1 MKGEEVMEKN
11 NLKGLAINNSKKN
24 NVSGVTLISLVV
36 TVIILIILAG
46 ISITALIG
54 NNGLVNRTNK
64 NSREYEI
71 RMISEEILVDIGY
84 VELQN
89 KGQVSKENLE
99 KVLEKQGEVIYDND
113 GKPIGVITE
122 EKGYEI
128 LLEDIWDGEI
138 YEKCIADLVN
148 EGTIKV
154 GDYVA
159 YEPTTETF
167 NWSNTPEGDTTT
179 YATYSGSTSNST
191 LTTQT
196 TLNWRVLD
204 IVDGQVR
211 LISDVPTTQT
221 VYLQSYNGY
230 NNAVYLL
237 NKLCNTLY
245 SKSGVGTAQSLKI
258 EDIQG
263 HMNLDKTTGGWDY
276 NTYSDYG
283 STYSPT
289 NKYYPIIFA
298 QEKNQ
303 IVNGT
308 TGTTYGLSEQTA
320 PINQTT
326 TQGVSSWTVKY
337 TYWFQLFTSADITR
351 WTDPMYYTLFINNG
365 SSYPYYW
372 IASRCVKAESGYAH
386 FYVRFVGT
394 DCVSGHTLYYSA
406 NTTSSN
412 SYRVRPV
419 VTLNSGI
426 TVDTTDTTKDG
437 STASLAWKLK

>member
-1 MKGEEVMEKN
+1 MEKN
-11 NLKGLAINNSKKN
+11 NLKGLAINNSEKN
-24 NVSGVTLISLVV
+24 NASGVTLISLVV
-36 TVIILIILAG
+36 TIIILIILAG

-54 NNGLVNRTNK
+54 NNGLINRTNK

-99 KVLEKQGEVIYDND
+99 KVLEKQGEVIYDD
-113 GKPIGVITE
+113 DEKPIGVITE

-138 YEKCIADLVN
+138 YEKSIADLVN

-159 YEPTTETF
+159 YTPDIGTWD
-167 NWSNTPEGDTTT
+167 WSITVDGVT
-179 YATYSGSTSNST
+179 YATYSGSTSNT
-191 LTTQT
+191 GILTTES
-196 TLNWRVLD
+196 LNWRVLD

-263 HMNLDKTTGGWDY
+263 HMNLDTTTGGWDY
-276 NTYSDYG
+276 NTYSGYG

-289 NKYYPIIFA
+289 SKYYPSIFL

-303 IVNGT
+303 IVDGT
-308 TGTTYGLSEQTA
+308 PGTTYGLSEQTA
-320 PINQTT
+320 LINQTINS
-326 TQGVSSWTVKY
+326 QQVSSWTVKS
-337 TYWFQLFTSADITR
+337 TYWYQSFSYINRTR
-351 WTDPMYYTLFINNG
+351 WTDQMYYTLFINNG
-365 SSYPYYW
+365 SNYSTYW
-372 IASRCVKAESGYAH
+372 LASRCVDAYSNYVEFSVRGVNNGNVYAYGLCRSSGSA
-386 FYVRFVGT
+386 F
-394 DCVSGHTLYYSA
+394 GHV
-406 NTTSSN
+406 
-412 SYRVRPV
+412 YRIRPV

-426 TVDTTDTTKDG
+426 TVDSRDTTKDG
-437 STASLAWKLK
+437 STVQKAWELK